1 MILMLV
7 RERLFER
14 VFLKS
19 QIFSDS
25 GSTRRGTP
33 VLGSKSLTSPG

>member
-7 RERLFER
+7 RERLFEH

-25 GSTRRGTP
+25 GSTRRGARF
-33 VLGSKSLTSPG
+33 VEVRI

>member
-7 RERLFER
+7 RERFFER

-25 GSTRRGTP
+25 DSTRGGARF
-33 VLGSKSLTSPG
+33 VELEI